1 MKASKNIKGRQILM
15 SGLVALVLIAGYYR
29 WTTDTGNQSRP
40 VASDALPKEA
50 ENALSKEA
58 EGKSE
63 KAEGVKKI
71 EVNGGNKEN
80 ADGKNKTEGKNKTVG
95 NSGNSSDNEASAT
108 SGSEENG
115 EMSYFER
122 SKYERDLNRSEA
134 LAMLQETNEGSSEE
148 EKKRLQEKIT
158 AAAVRSE
165 SEGIIEKLVISKGF
179 KDCVVFMDD
188 NVIDIVV
195 DADKLEAKS
204 ANQIKDIVL
213 SRTDYKPQQ
222 IRISTSKN

>member
-29 WTTDTGNQSRP
+29 WTTDTGDKSRP

-71 EVNGGNKEN
+71 EVNGGDKENKEN
-80 ADGKNKTEGKNKTVG
+80 ADG

-158 AAAVRSE
+158 AAAARSE

-213 SRTDYKPQQ
+213 SHTDYKPQQ

>member
-29 WTTDTGNQSRP
+29 WTTDTGDKSRP

-50 ENALSKEA
+50 ENAPSKEA
-58 EGKSE
+58 ESKSE

-80 ADGKNKTEGKNKTVG
+80 KENADG
-95 NSGNSSDNEASAT
+95 NSGNSSDNKASAT

-158 AAAVRSE
+158 AAAARSE

>member
-1 MKASKNIKGRQILM
+1 MKALKNIKGRQILM

-29 WTTDTGNQSRP
+29 WTTDNGDQSRP
-40 VASDALPKEA
+40 VASDALPKEV
-50 ENALSKEA
+50 ENAPSKEA

-71 EVNGGNKEN
+71 EVNGGDKGNKEN
-80 ADGKNKTEGKNKTVG
+80 ADG
-95 NSGNSSDNEASAT
+95 NSGNGADNEASAT

-158 AAAVRSE
+158 AAAARSE